1 MKKCR
6 GCGVELQYIDKD
18 KKGYAVNES
27 FDYCQRCFR
36 LMHYGDISKIDKN
49 IVSNKEII
57 NNYQKIN
64 DALFVLIVDPFDALF
79 FKEDNFFKDK
89 DVLLIVNKLDLLP
102 KNYNEEKIEKLYASC
117 LKDFKGTCLLTHK
130 NDLHFNALFFE
141 ILSEYKHQNIV
152 FVGRANVGKSTLI
165 NKIIDENSLTTSI
178 YPGTTVSFNKF
189 IYSGYTFIDTPG
201 LIDDDSFLTNVDN
214 KMIKK
219 LLPLKTIKP
228 SVFQVYSKQ
237 AYLIEGLVEILVSHK
252 KEASITFLINNN
264 LDIHRTKLEN
274 SDSYLNKNIDKMSL
288 KLLPFKDNYYDA
300 RQRLFYL
307 RGLGLIIVK
316 GKCRINIRVNK
327 KIKIYE
333 KKVVI

>member
-1 MKKCR
+1 MAKKLSKGLGSIFGEDIDSVLDEISKGESDIKGDKVGLKISEIRPNPYQPRKIFDEDALKDLSASIKER
-6 GCGVELQYIDKD
+6 GVFQPILVRKS
-18 KKGYAVNES
+18 KTVKGYELIA
-27 FDYCQRCFR
+27 
-36 LMHYGDISKIDKN
+36 GKN
-49 IVSNKEII
+49 
-57 NNYQKIN
+57 
-64 DALFVLIVDPFDALF
+64 
-79 FKEDNFFKDK
+79 KDG
-89 DVLLIVNKLDLLP
+89 
-102 KNYNEEKIEKLYASC
+102 E
-117 LKDFKGTCLLTHK
+117 
-130 NDLHFNALFFE
+130 
-141 ILSEYKHQNIV
+141 
-152 FVGRANVGKSTLI
+152 
-165 NKIIDENSLTTSI
+165 
-178 YPGTTVSFNKF
+178 GTTVSFNKF
-189 IYSGYTFIDTPG
+189 IYNGYTFIDTPG

-237 AYLIEGLVEILVSHK
+237 AYLIEGLVEILVSPK

-288 KLLPFKDNYYDA
+288 KLWPFKDNYYDA
-300 RQRLFYL
+300 CQRLFYL